1 MNMDDIFIN
10 IVQSV
15 IGISSESEYLKSLG
29 IPTIM
34 YNGARDVI
42 GLNQTYFLFEDNAY
56 LVEIKEGKLW
66 KLNLN
71 EKGSLLDKTLIYEG
85 DKINFEVIKLFL

>member
-1 MNMDDIFIN
+1 MDDIFIN

-29 IPTIM
+29 IPAIM
-34 YNGARDVI
+34 YSGARDVI
-42 GLNQTYFLFEDNAY
+42 GLSQTYFLIEDNAY

-71 EKGSLLDKTLIYEG
+71 EKGSLLNKTLIYEG
-85 DKINFEVIKLFL
+85 DKINLEIIKLFL

>member
-1 MNMDDIFIN
+1 MDDIFIN

-29 IPTIM
+29 IPTVM

-42 GLNQTYFLFEDNAY
+42 GLSQTYFLFEDNAY
-56 LVEIKEGKLW
+56 LVETKEKKLW

-71 EKGSLLDKTLIYEG
+71 QKGGLLNKTLIYEG
-85 DKINFEVIKLFL
+85 DKIDFEIIKLFL

>member
-1 MNMDDIFIN
+1 MNMDDIFSN

-34 YNGARDVI
+34 YKGARDVI
-42 GLNQTYFLFEDNAY
+42 GLSQTYFLFEDNAY

-71 EKGSLLDKTLIYEG
+71 EKGSLLNKTLIYEG
-85 DKINFEVIKLFL
+85 DKINFEIIKLFL